1 LSQYPGVSCN
11 VRFKVPLNS
20 MSKIHTKI
28 RPWCVAD
35 RRPGSHLL
43 HMTTGA
49 YPSVA
54 QKREEEIEM
63 LLDGEAGKFM
73 EPYDIDNSTI
83 ITSVYSRRFYQ
94 QFFVYRLH
102 PYVSNFD
109 AILSSLDDLSFF
121 WPIVEK
127 QKGEGEV
134 MSLILPIPMEKYDGD
149 PRPEFVNKKMFKVM
163 QKKCVEYVSMSPQIR
178 DIVTNAGLRMKWF
191 LNPTASFGNWM
202 NVLKSPQK
210 GTLLVLD
217 DLQQWELIIGNEV
230 DPEKEVV
237 IADEGIA
244 DQYGR
249 IDGDV
254 GEGGQA
260 VAQASLLNQ
269 QNGEGQDRDDEGN
282 PVPLGVPE
290 VNEDI
295 AFEM

>member
-1 LSQYPGVSCN
+1 
-11 VRFKVPLNS
+11 
-20 MSKIHTKI
+20 
-28 RPWCVAD
+28 
-35 RRPGSHLL
+35 
-43 HMTTGA
+43 MTTGA